1 MADQDD
7 DFQVRPGRI
16 GADHRAARKAQR
28 FVAQVSQAVQAAGG
42 RGRMRRSANTSGGRG
57 RGRAWRLAALTT
69 SARRVVIKA
78 RVVRQFGTRFRAAG
92 LARHLRYLQREG
104 VTKSGDP
111 ARMFDA
117 VGDEADGAGFAK
129 RCEDDRHHFRFIV
142 SPEDACEMADLR
154 AFTRELM
161 DQAAEDLGVR
171 LDWVAVDHWNT
182 DNPHV
187 HVLLRGVSDDG
198 ADLVIDKAYISR
210 GLRERA
216 ERLVELEL
224 GPRRAEEVER
234 ALLREVSAERLTPLD
249 KALRGMASE
258 PDAVVDLR
266 PGDPAIGED
275 LRSALVGRLSK
286 LADLGLAA
294 CRTPGV
300 WTLAPDLEPTLRDLA
315 VRGDLIKTL
324 HQAMAREG
332 REVSPE
338 RLVLSAERPSHEV
351 TGRLVER
358 GLHDELQGSAYAV
371 VDGLDGR
378 LHHLRFET
386 LEATGDAAPGAVVAL
401 RTWTEPS
408 GRTRHGLTTH
418 SDLPLAEQIQ
428 AHGATWLDRQLVAR
442 EPAARADGFGAEV
455 TSALSARQA
464 VLVERGHAS
473 LAGGSPRPVAGLLE
487 TLREGELTRTRQ
499 ALALE
504 TGQTPRLPQ
513 EGDTVAG
520 VYRRRLDLA
529 SGRFAM
535 IDDGLGFSLVPWRPS
550 LERHRGQTVS
560 GAVVGGGVDW
570 SLGRARG
577 PSL

>member
-16 GADHRAARKAQR
+16 GRDRRAARSAQR

-42 RGRMRRSANTSGGRG
+42 RSQIRRATRTSGGRG

-69 SARRVVIKA
+69 PARRAVIKA
-78 RVVRQFGTRFRAAG
+78 RVVRQFGTRFRAAS

-104 VTKSGDP
+104 VTKSGEP
-111 ARMFDA
+111 AQMFDA
-117 VGDEADGAGFAK
+117 AGDQANAAGFAK

-142 SPEDACEMADLR
+142 SPEDAGEMADLR

-171 LDWVAVDHWNT
+171 LDWVAIDHWNT

-187 HVLLRGVSDDG
+187 HVLLRGVSEDG

-224 GPRRAEEVER
+224 GPRRTEEIER
-234 ALLREVSAERLTPLD
+234 ALLREVSAERLTHLD
-249 KALRGMASE
+249 KALRGMATE
-258 PDAVVDLR
+258 PDALVDLR

-286 LADLGLAA
+286 LTDLGLATR
-294 CRTPGV
+294 RTSGV

-315 VRGDLIKTL
+315 LRGDLIKTL

-332 REVSPE
+332 REVSAE
-338 RLVLSAERPSHEV
+338 RLVLTGEPPPHGV

-401 RTWTEPS
+401 RTWTEAS
-408 GRTRHGLTTH
+408 GRARHGLTTH
-418 SDLPLAEQIQ
+418 SDLPLAAQIQ
-428 AHGATWLDRQLVAR
+428 ADGATWLDRQLVAR

-455 TSALSARQA
+455 TSALTARQA

-473 LAGGSPRPVAGLLE
+473 TVDGTTRHAPKLLE
-487 TLREGELTRTRQ
+487 TLREVELTRTRQ

-504 TGQTPRLPQ
+504 TGQTPRIPQ

-550 LERHRGQTVS
+550 LERHRGQAIS
-560 GAVVGGGVDW
+560 GAVAGGGIDW

-577 PSL
+577 PGL